1 MTGVYSQSLITAKV
15 TRKDMFGIG
24 LGKHK
29 RKLEQAFEKC
39 FWPLIDELGNVPIP
53 MQTDP
58 AINASILAVCETYA
72 QLQNVTKPTDIAL
85 MADAA
90 FEEIYRMESVN
101 VQERVDAWKN
111 DNNDAFNQAY
121 ETAKSKTTVDLDLT
135 WLSTYAKENFEQA
148 TGLML

>member
-1 MTGVYSQSLITAKV
+1 
-15 TRKDMFGIG
+15 MFGLG

-29 RKLEQAFEKC
+29 KKLETAMASC

-72 QLQNVTKPTDIAL
+72 QSQNVTKQSDLAL
-85 MADAA
+85 IVDAV
-90 FEEIYRMESVN
+90 FEELYRLESIN
-101 VQERVDAWKN
+101 VQNRVDTWKD
-111 DNNDAFNQAY
+111 DNNEVFTTAY
-121 ETAKSKTTVDLDLT
+121 ENAKAKTNVDLDLT
-135 WLSTYAKENFEQA
+135 WLSNYAKENFEQG

>member
-1 MTGVYSQSLITAKV
+1 
-15 TRKDMFGIG
+15 MFGLG

-29 RKLEQAFEKC
+29 RKLEIALETC
-39 FWPLIDELGNVPIP
+39 FYPLIDELGNVPIP

-72 QLQNVTKPTDIAL
+72 RSQNVTKQSDIAL
-85 MADAA
+85 ISDAA
-90 FEEIYRMESVN
+90 FEEVYRLESIN
-101 VQERVDAWKN
+101 VQDRVSAWKN

-121 ETAKSKTTVDLDLT
+121 ATAEAKTTADLDLT
-135 WLSTYAKENFEQA
+135 WLTDFAKENFKPA